1 VPLFEGL
8 DERSLEMISRTMKE
22 RRVRAGQDVVT
33 EGQAGVGFFI
43 VESGEATISVQGEE
57 VEKIGP
63 GAYFGEI
70 ALIDHGV
77 RLATITA
84 DTDMTCWG
92 LSAWDFRPLVEANG
106 SIGWSLLEVLA
117 ERLRRARES

>member
-22 RRVRAGQDVVT
+22 RTVRAGQDVVT

-43 VESGEATISVQGEE
+43 VESGEATISMQGNE

-77 RLATITA
+77 RLATITP
-84 DTDMTCWG
+84 TPT
-92 LSAWDFRPLVEANG
+92 
-106 SIGWSLLEVLA
+106 
-117 ERLRRARES
+117 